1 MTLQTAS
8 TPLWPLTP
16 VRATPRWLTAG
27 KVLASDAGRE
37 QGSGEAGE
45 RPGFV
50 FLPAPHYAKAN
61 EWLFVLR
68 SVGLDGVIR
77 PSIEGGWGLQIVEEH
92 ASRAVENLR
101 AYEAENRNWPPAR
114 KAERPLYE
122 GSLWAGVILASLG
135 LFFQATGPSKLHSL
149 WFQRGTADSFAI
161 LHGKPWQA
169 VTALTL
175 HADAQHFLGNAL
187 AGTLFLSAVHRR
199 LGVGLGTFA
208 VLAAGVLGNLINA
221 LWYGVGHRSIGA
233 STAVFGAVGVLAAVQ
248 MLLNRTQELGR
259 MVTWKPVV
267 GGVALLGLLG
277 AGGANTDL
285 LAHLFGFLAGLGVG
299 AGAGLAVRR
308 REEPLAW
315 WLQAAFATA
324 TMAVVAGAWGLAWTR
339 G

>member
-1 MTLQTAS
+1 MDS
-8 TPLWPLTP
+8 HEP
-16 VRATPRWLTAG
+16 
-27 KVLASDAGRE
+27 SSND
-37 QGSGEAGE
+37 GSSP

-50 FLPAPHYAKAN
+50 FLPAPHYRKAY

-77 PSIEGGWGLQIVEEH
+77 PTTDGQWGIQIVEEH
-92 ASRAVENLR
+92 AKRAVENLR

-114 KAERPLYE
+114 PRSKPLYE
-122 GSLWAGVILASLG
+122 GSLWAGAILGSLA
-135 LFFQATGPSKLHSL
+135 LFFQTTGPAKWQSL
-149 WFQRGTADSFAI
+149 WFTRGTADSFQI

-175 HADAQHFLGNAL
+175 HADAQHLLGNAL

-199 LGVGLGTFA
+199 LGVGLGTLA
-208 VLAAGVLGNLINA
+208 VLLSGILGNLLNA
-221 LWYGVGHRSIGA
+221 LWYGSGHRSIGA

-248 MLLNRTQELGR
+248 TLLNRGEEQGK
-259 MVTWKPVV
+259 MAVWKPVV

-285 LAHLFGFLAGLGVG
+285 NAHLFGFLAGLLVG
-299 AGAGLAVRR
+299 GGAGLAVRR
-308 REEPLAW
+308 REEPFSSWLQVGLATLSGALVLGAWSLAW
-315 WLQAAFATA
+315 W
-324 TMAVVAGAWGLAWTR
+324 R